1 MVVLSFGLTLTFCC
15 VDPTAVVRP
24 AATTSAALLV
34 FSPST
39 PMVFMEPSVTWHA
52 QQQHSMFDA

>member
-1 MVVLSFGLTLTFCC
+1 MILLTITFEKAAGCVLTFCC

-39 PMVFMEPSVTWHA
+39 PMVFMELSVT
-52 QQQHSMFDA
+52 